1 MRMKRIF
8 ATVLISFV
16 FLLPSFATDSSFIV
30 RAYKLAKSSAPSIN
44 LEITDSIENRLISKG
59 ENINIT
65 RSLDDY
71 IENVSAVFSYR
82 ATGNSQGIYT
92 LSFSAGNSAKFKK
105 IKKGSEAKPV
115 YDDSTTYQTEI
126 SASLSAYYI
135 NYGFS
140 NPGNDLKTENNGST
154 TTTQYTGN
162 NGYKYVLSGPNKI
175 EDINTS
181 LDFSFKVL
189 DKEETQVQDVTIK
202 SGVWTVEGV
211 LGVKLELKSY
221 QEAMPGTY
229 VLPVTITLEAI
240 E

>member
-8 ATVLISFV
+8 ATVLISFL

-105 IKKGSEAKPV
+105 IKKGTEASTNPD
-115 YDDSTTYQTEI
+115 YDTAEKTEI
-126 SASLSAYYI
+126 TASLSAYYI

-154 TTTQYTGN
+154 TTTQYTEN
-162 NGYKYVLSGPNKI
+162 DYKYVLSGPNKI
-175 EDINTS
+175 ENINTS